1 MFTAPPL
8 ALAIAVRLGWRKAGF
23 WASVLALGWFS
34 HGVMSAWSH
43 PETRWLALIEIALA
57 LLVIFSASLPACAP
71 ASASGADA
79 ARPGPYHLPS
89 WPRAAVPVLV
99 SRMHMMEELLVV
111 TTGGTIDKIY
121 FDDKSNTRSAIR
133 RSA

>member
-1 MFTAPPL
+1 MSRAPRTVLLLALMALAALFAGWFINDRHWLATQLVFTAPPL

-57 LLVIFSASLPACAP
+57 LLVIFSASQPGLR
-71 ASASGADA
+71 
-79 ARPGPYHLPS
+79 ARFG
-89 WPRAAVPVLV
+89 
-99 SRMHMMEELLVV
+99 
-111 TTGGTIDKIY
+111 K
-121 FDDKSNTRSAIR
+121 R
-133 RSA
+133 R